1 MSNPQYLLQL
11 LSMMGY
17 STDSSSSLGM
27 NSLMNSLIASP
38 SSTSSTYDTSLQN
51 QQLQTLLAQSSLN
64 GTTDLN
70 NAAYSYLAAAIA
82 SMSGSTSSA
91 PKSGK
96 FRILDYFLYL

>member
-17 STDSSSSLGM
+17 STDSSSSLGV
-27 NSLMNSLIASP
+27 NSLMNSLIASLA
-38 SSTSSTYDTSLQN
+38 STSSTYDTSLQN
-51 QQLQTLLAQSSLN
+51 QQLQTLLALSSLN

-96 FRILDYFLYL
+96 FKTLDYFLHL